1 MKKAFTLIELLVVVL
16 IIGILSAIALPQYQ
30 KAVIKARVS
39 EVKMIFTALHN
50 GLELCFLENGS
61 RDITNTPCDAPAQ
74 GNFINFDAP
83 SPILSGGDCKNG
95 GVCFNT
101 KYWQYE
107 TDDGV
112 TFYATPLFGSLNVEI
127 TGDISG
133 SRAENALWCRH
144 DDDSEEAA
152 NFCKSIGFPNC
163 PLSFG
168 CYEN

>member
-16 IIGILSAIALPQYQ
+16 IIGILSAIALPQYN

-39 EVKMIFTALHN
+39 EVKTIFTALHN

-61 RDITNTPCDAPAQ
+61 RSVDANNRACDAYAQ
-74 GNFINFDAP
+74 SNFINFDAP
-83 SPILSGGDCKNG
+83 SPILSGDDCENG

-127 TGDISG
+127 TGDFSYSIADKG
-133 SRAENALWCRH
+133 LWCFY
-144 DDDSEEAA
+144 DDSEEA

-163 PLSFG
+163 SSSYA
-168 CYEN
+168 CYAN